1 MEKIDYLTKARSRYT
16 DQHSEDQVFDAIV
29 QALIE
34 QSIINQD
41 TLTELETNI
50 FDIDLSSDYLLD
62 LIGYIV
68 GQGRIIN
75 GTGEFFGFQEDIS
88 ALGFGDMIDPEHGGF
103 WYSLSNGVETTIT
116 VANDD
121 AYRRMIKARIIF
133 NNNLATP
140 ETLIRIIN
148 LLSNSDKT
156 TLREDNTGN
165 LIINIDG
172 DPDNLVTYFLS
183 IRETDRNLIPIPLG
197 VSVGLN
203 IIGNRNV

>member
-116 VANDD
+116 VASDD

>member
-88 ALGFGDMIDPEHGGF
+88 ASGFGDMIDPEHGGF

-116 VANDD
+116 VASDD

-197 VSVGLN
+197 VLVGLN